1 MVSGTERSNLGER
14 ERQRERGREGG
25 RERQEKRGGGGGGG
39 EEGGSEGKREGR
51 REGGV
56 KFRLLKFIHSL
67 EFRNKIIFNIL

>member
-1 MVSGTERSNLGER
+1 MRGRGKER
-14 ERQRERGREGG
+14 EGGREGG
-25 RERQEKRGGGGGGG
+25 RGKKREEGGGGG
-39 EEGGSEGKREGR
+39 GKREGR